1 VAVSGGAVAGGDPF
15 PTDDDALPEGD
26 EKRRAVRAMF
36 DRISARYDRVNAVL
50 TFGLDSLWRR
60 RTLRDAAL
68 APGSVVVD
76 LACGTGDF
84 VDLLAREGH
93 VTVGVDLSH
102 GMLVAGSHRLPR
114 ARFVEADAARLPFDD
129 ASVDA
134 VTCGFA
140 LRNFVDLDAVLR
152 ECARVL
158 RPGGTVALLEVAE
171 PRNPLLRSG
180 HALYFRRIVPLIG
193 GLLSDRAAYRYLPK
207 STAYLPPPAQLVADV
222 ADAGFDDVDRRL
234 LSGGISQRIIGR
246 RSPDGAST

>member
-1 VAVSGGAVAGGDPF
+1 MTGDDL
-15 PTDDDALPEGD
+15 PTRDDALPEGD
-26 EKRRAVRAMF
+26 DKRRAVRAMF

-68 APGSVVVD
+68 APRSVVVD

-84 VDLLAREGH
+84 VELLAREGH
-93 VTVGVDLSH
+93 VAVGVDLSH
-102 GMLVAGSHRLPR
+102 GMLVAGHHRLAG
-114 ARFVEADAARLPFDD
+114 ARFVEADATVLPFADG
-129 ASVDA
+129 SVDA

-158 RPGGTVALLEVAE
+158 RPGGVLALLEVAE
-171 PRNPLLRSG
+171 PRNPLLRAG
-180 HALYFRRIVPLIG
+180 HAFYFRRIVPLIG
-193 GLLSDRAAYRYLPK
+193 GLMSDRAAYRYLPK

-222 ADAGFDDVDRRL
+222 DAAGFDDVDRVL
-234 LSGGISQRIIGR
+234 LSGGISQRIVAR
-246 RSPDGAST
+246 RRTEGGAG